1 MNEFLNP
8 EKILNELDLR
18 EEMNAADF
26 GCGSGGW
33 VAPLAKKLEK
43 GTVYAIDVMEEPLSA
58 LRNKIEMHKLT
69 NINIF
74 RSDVETKNGSKLIS
88 ESLDL
93 VLLTNLL
100 FQVEDKKIVLE
111 EAKRVLKPG
120 GQILVAEWLA
130 NSAFGPQQERV
141 SMEEVKKIAAEIGL
155 KIKKEFGAGNY
166 HYGLVLIK

>member
-8 EKILNELDLR
+8 EKILNEIDLR
-18 EEMNAADF
+18 ENMNAADF

-33 VAPLAKKLEK
+33 VAPLAHKLEK

-58 LRNKIEMHKLT
+58 LRNKIEMQRLA
-69 NINIF
+69 NINIIK
-74 RSDVETKNGSKLIS
+74 SDVEAKNGSKLIS

-100 FQVEDKKIVLE
+100 FQIEDKKIVLE
-111 EAKRVLKPG
+111 EAKRVLKSG
-120 GQILVAEWLA
+120 GEVLVVEWLA
-130 NSAFGPQQERV
+130 NSSLGPQQERV
-141 SMEEVKKIAAEIGL
+141 SAEEVKKIAMEVGL

-166 HYGLVLIK
+166 HYGLVLTK